1 MNKPSLK
8 WCTLVGI
15 AITFL
20 SLLPQLHLWYARG
33 SQWQGAYATVDGD
46 EFLYSAYLNALID
59 GRPRRND
66 PFSGRD
72 DNPNTPVRESAYS
85 IQVIPAFVISSLAK
99 ISGASAS
106 TAFIVLIGVA
116 GLLASVA
123 VFWFLLSVT
132 GDYRTAGVGT
142 LFVLCLGGPAAG
154 QGLLGVLLNADVT
167 TLGLPFLRR
176 YNPSASFSLFFVFS
190 TLIWRALV
198 IDNNKRARLYAALG
212 GLVLGALIFCYFF
225 LWTAA
230 AAWVTCCTLLW
241 FYFRPVDRGR
251 TLQVLAV
258 VGVTALFALG
268 PYAYLLSHR
277 ATDLDQTQLLVS
289 THRLDPF
296 RVPEIIGAL
305 VLVVLVVAARRDKLK
320 MSRPVSIFAASFA
333 VLPFVIFNQ
342 QVVTGRSLQP
352 FHFENF
358 IANYAVLVAVVI
370 LFVNLRP
377 QVSPRRLR
385 LIMAVCL
392 LWGVIEVDLAARA
405 RYTSNVANDEVI
417 PALQRLRELS
427 MNDGTR
433 AGLRSEGKTPAV
445 VFSPHTDVMRLVP
458 TWTAQGILL
467 GVGGLEFG
475 SVSRRDAKV
484 YTYLYYCGADG
495 QFLRELLQDKG
506 SDRFMNYYAR
516 TAIFGH
522 PRVLSKLT
530 FDYRPIQDT
539 EIEEQVR
546 AYESYVASFSQE
558 AALKHPIAYAIVRRD
573 SAFDFSRIDLWY
585 QRDAGESMGAYDLY
599 RLRLRT

>member
-1 MNKPSLK
+1 
-8 WCTLVGI
+8 
-15 AITFL
+15 
-20 SLLPQLHLWYARG
+20 
-33 SQWQGAYATVDGD
+33 
-46 EFLYSAYLNALID
+46 
-59 GRPRRND
+59 
-66 PFSGRD
+66 
-72 DNPNTPVRESAYS
+72 
-85 IQVIPAFVISSLAK
+85 
-99 ISGASAS
+99 
-106 TAFIVLIGVA
+106 
-116 GLLASVA
+116 
-123 VFWFLLSVT
+123 
-132 GDYRTAGVGT
+132 
-142 LFVLCLGGPAAG
+142 
-154 QGLLGVLLNADVT
+154 
-167 TLGLPFLRR
+167 
-176 YNPSASFSLFFVFS
+176 
-190 TLIWRALV
+190 
-198 IDNNKRARLYAALG
+198 
-212 GLVLGALIFCYFF
+212 
-225 LWTAA
+225 
-230 AAWVTCCTLLW
+230 
-241 FYFRPVDRGR
+241 
-251 TLQVLAV
+251 
-258 VGVTALFALG
+258 
-268 PYAYLLSHR
+268 
-277 ATDLDQTQLLVS
+277 
-289 THRLDPF
+289 
-296 RVPEIIGAL
+296 
-305 VLVVLVVAARRDKLK
+305 
-320 MSRPVSIFAASFA
+320 

-377 QVSPRRLR
+377 HVSPRRLR

-475 SVSRRDAKV
+475 SVSRRDPKV
-484 YTYLYYCGADG
+484 YTYLYYSGADG
-495 QFLRELLQDKG
+495 QSLRELLHDKG

-530 FDYRPIQDT
+530 FDYRPIQDA

-546 AYESYVASFSQE
+546 AYETYVASFSQE
-558 AALKHPIAYAIVRRD
+558 AALRHPIAYVIVRRD
-573 SAFDFSRIDLWY
+573 RGFDFSRIDLWY

-599 RLRLRT
+599 RLRFRT